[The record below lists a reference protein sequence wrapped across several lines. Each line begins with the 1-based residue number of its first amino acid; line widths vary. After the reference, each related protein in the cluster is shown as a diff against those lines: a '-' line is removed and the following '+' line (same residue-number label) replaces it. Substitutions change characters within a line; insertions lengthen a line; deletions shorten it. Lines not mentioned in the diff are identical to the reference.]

1 MKVNVKKLKETQ
13 KEEMKKNEMKMKE
26 KEKSVVKRKGR

>member
-1 MKVNVKKLKETQ
+1 MKVDVKKLKET
-13 KEEMKKNEMKMKE
+13 KKGGMKKNEMKMKE